1 MLTQKTWKGEAVLR
15 LALGVVIC
23 ICAGSLVLSG
33 LHYVQV
39 KGWVFSWFVPV
50 AAGGLF
56 CLVMSLVR
64 LWNPWRMERMFSP
77 LLVFLM
83 WLYVGLTL
91 TFLAEKMA
99 GPSGGEAGQEI
110 GGMRKFE
117 GAARCFFLAFFRWRP
132 GRCCGA
138 AGPERSGRLSPAG
151 LCT

>member
-99 GPSGGEAGQEI
+99 GPLGAPT
-110 GGMRKFE
+110 RKEPGSKLWFPR
-117 GAARCFFLAFFRWRP
+117 GAALFLPAVFFRHQGHW
-132 GRCCGA
+132 CLA
-138 AGPERSGRLSPAG
+138 VGPRN
-151 LCT
+151 

>member
-99 GPSGGEAGQEI
+99 GPVGGGARKAAGGVPRFQ
-110 GGMRKFE
+110 GGASIFHR
-117 GAARCFFLAFFRWRP
+117 AFF
-132 GRCCGA
+132 
-138 AGPERSGRLSPAG
+138 
-151 LCT
+151 

>member
-99 GPSGGEAGQEI
+99 GAI
-110 GGMRKFE
+110 
-117 GAARCFFLAFFRWRP
+117 GAADGKKVVGMLRFPGAAVFFIPAFFRGHQVAWSEEF
-132 GRCCGA
+132 
-138 AGPERSGRLSPAG
+138 GP
-151 LCT
+151 